1 MPFIYKPS
9 LWGFTAA
16 AIFIVLAI
24 IELQDSSWIDGLMW
38 SLLGFSFAVKY
49 LPKFLIFSIPGAMA
63 SFVTLVAGGA
73 MFLVD
78 AAEKLNN
85 GG

>member
-9 LWGFTAA
+9 LWGFAAA

-24 IELQDSSWIDGLMW
+24 IELQDSSWVDGLMW
-38 SLLGFSFAVKY
+38 GLLGFSFAVKY

-78 AAEKLNN
+78 AADKLNN
-85 GG
+85 G

>member
-16 AIFIVLAI
+16 AIFVALTI
-24 IELQDSSWIDGLMW
+24 IEVQDSHWVDALMW
-38 SLLGFSFAVKY
+38 GLLAASFITKY
-49 LPKFLIFSIPGAMA
+49 MPKLVIFGPPAA
-63 SFVTLVAGGA
+63 LFSFVTLVAGGA

-78 AAEKLNN
+78 AADKIGN
-85 GG
+85 G

>member
-1 MPFIYKPS
+1 MSFIYKPS

-16 AIFIVLAI
+16 AIFIALTI
-24 IELQDSSWIDGLMW
+24 IEVQDKSWVDALMW
-38 SLLGFSFAVKY
+38 GLLGVSFLIKY
-49 LPKFLIFSIPGAMA
+49 MPKFIVFGPPAFLF

-78 AAEKLNN
+78 AAEKIGN
-85 GG
+85 G